1 MKSFALLGL
10 LASLAFAQQYNSSDP
25 LIPQGLSDSCKSF
38 YEQLNADTSLAQCLQ
53 PLQQATSG
61 SYSIYSLNS
70 VCSATT
76 CDPTTIGSQLSQFQ
90 QACQNELT
98 VSKMTSVITT
108 YDSLYLLNILPKVVC
123 LKDTSGNYCLANSS
137 TSSTKRASLGR
148 RDQTVFIPDSGEFSQ
163 KNIAFLGL
171 QPDEPPSTLCVP
183 CTRQI
188 MGAYTSQLSAT
199 PYGPGLGS
207 SQLLPGEP
215 ALYSAINSKC
225 GAAFLS
231 GEVQAAG
238 GLATGAAPRS
248 ADGGFAFV
256 GSAMAAAAAGAVAL
270 L

>member
-1 MKSFALLGL
+1 M
-10 LASLAFAQQYNSSDP
+10 LAFADGPVEALIIFFYPFQSDP
-25 LIPQGLSDSCKSF
+25 LIPEGLGDSCKNF
-38 YEQLNADTSLAQCLQ
+38 YEQLNGDTSLEQCLG

-61 SYSIYSLNS
+61 PYSISSLNS

-76 CDPTTIGSQLSQFQ
+76 CDAATIGTQLSQFQ
-90 QACQNELT
+90 QACQDELT
-98 VSKMTSVITT
+98 VSKMPGVIIT
-108 YDSLYLLNILPKVVC
+108 YDSLYLINILPKVVC

-137 TSSTKRASLGR
+137 TSSTKRASLDR
-148 RDQTVFIPDSGEFSQ
+148 RQQTVFIPDAGEFNQ

-171 QPDEPPSTLCVP
+171 QPDEPADKLCVP

-188 MGAYTSQLSAT
+188 MGAYTSQLSAV
-199 PYGPGLGS
+199 PYGPGLGNS
-207 SQLLPGEP
+207 LLLPGEP

-225 GAAFLS
+225 GSAFLG

-256 GSAMAAAAAGAVAL
+256 GSAIAAAAAGAVAL